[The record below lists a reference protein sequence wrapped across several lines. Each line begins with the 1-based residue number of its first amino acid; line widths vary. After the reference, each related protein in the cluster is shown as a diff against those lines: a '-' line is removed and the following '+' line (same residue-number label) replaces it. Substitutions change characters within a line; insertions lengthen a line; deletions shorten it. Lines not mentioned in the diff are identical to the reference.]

1 MSQKLSPLL
10 AAITGQPWAMDPGVF
25 TSMSDLIERHVAGV
39 RIGADEIRAVAPKA
53 SALDDLFAATTEQA
67 MTIRGST
74 AIIPVRGVL
83 ARYADQ
89 VNGACQPAGRSAESL
104 QADLRAAAAD
114 QGITQVLLA
123 IDSPGGAVAGTAE
136 TADLIRSLS
145 ASGKKVTAFIDGM
158 AASAA
163 YWLASQADEI
173 VASAPTALA
182 GSIGVVTGYVDGSRA
197 QEDRGYKVH
206 VIRSTP
212 LKAVGAMNAGID
224 SAQLASV
231 QRLIGDLHGAF
242 ASAVQ
247 MGRGLDDAETAAA
260 TTGEIFTAARAQ
272 TLGLV
277 DRIMSLDALL
287 IELTG
292 SPAGESTAPAPNP
305 ANPFTIQENLP
316 VKHLAFAMALIAAHA
331 DQAAAIS
338 AEANKPEATEA
349 TIVQALL
356 TGQKTAHASALTGLE
371 SKLQAE
377 QAAHTATKAELA
389 KAQETSASAA
399 DKTAKLEALGKAG
412 PDAGSAATNQ
422 AFDGMSG
429 EALWKAQFDADPK
442 LQEAFFAKN
451 IGMDQARAAY
461 VIEQTDKKADKKAA

>member
-25 TSMSDLIERHVAGV
+25 TSMSDLIERHVAGI
-39 RIGADEIRAVAPKA
+39 RIGADEIRAVTPKA
-53 SALDDLFAATTEQA
+53 SSLDDLFSGSAEQA
-67 MTIRGST
+67 MTVRGST

-104 QADLRAAAAD
+104 QSDLRAAAAD
-114 QGITQVLLA
+114 TGITQVLLA

-136 TADLIRSLS
+136 TADLIRAIS

-163 YWLASQADEI
+163 YWLASQADDI

-247 MGRGLDDAETAAA
+247 MGRGLDDAQTAAA
-260 TTGEIFTAARAQ
+260 TTGEIFTASRAQ

-277 DRIMSLDALL
+277 DRILGLDALL
-287 IELTG
+287 MELTG
-292 SPAGESTAPAPNP
+292 APAGESTAPTPNP
-305 ANPFTIQENLP
+305 ANPFTIQETP
-316 VKHLAFAMALIAAHA
+316 MKHLAFAMALIGAHA

-338 AEANKPEATEA
+338 AESAKPEATEA
-349 TIVQALL
+349 SIISALMN
-356 TGQKTAHASALTGLE
+356 GQKTAHAAAISGLE
-371 SKLQAE
+371 AKLKSE
-377 QAAHTATKAELA
+377 QDAHAATKAELA
-389 KAQETSASAA
+389 KAQATTTDAA
-399 DKTAKLEALGKAG
+399 DKAAKLEALGKAG

-422 AFDGMSG
+422 AFDGMAG
-429 EALWKAQFDADPK
+429 EALWKAQFAADPQ
-442 LQEAFFAKN
+442 LQEAFYAKN
-451 IGMDQARAAY
+451 IGMEKACAAY
-461 VIEQTDKKADKKAA
+461 ITEQTDKQVA